1 MGEQAMRNSQS
12 QVRQLH
18 QQPVTNNVPYLNE
31 ITSLKKQLSR
41 LHEQNTSAPA
51 WEAILEAEEHLGPNV
66 TFDKDLDVYMHKTM
80 HSANALVSTCALEP
94 EGEGV
99 VSPEHP
105 TCHSVERMLHFT
117 SY

>member
-1 MGEQAMRNSQS
+1 MAEQAMRNSQS

-18 QQPVTNNVPYLNE
+18 QQPVTNNVPYLKE

-80 HSANALVSTCALEP
+80 HSAKALVSNMRPRARRRRRGISRAPHMSFC
-94 EGEGV
+94 
-99 VSPEHP
+99 
-105 TCHSVERMLHFT
+105 
-117 SY
+117 